1 MTKLAILKFGKGS
14 FETGFPVTLEIG
26 EENSR
31 PQSEVPGELPPN
43 IELLLEFNRWQAI
56 YRSLDF
62 STRPIGLS
70 KPRTQTLSLEECL
83 QAAKCLCDCF
93 NHWLQSDSFR
103 SIREKWLEKLL
114 KSDEIRVI
122 LQSQD
127 YQIQKLPWHLWELIE
142 RYPNAEI
149 ALSVPTY
156 ERVNLLSKP
165 TETVKILALL
175 GDSKGI
181 DTIADRALLEQLP
194 DAKVHFLV
202 EPMCKDLTD
211 NLWQQNWDILFFAG
225 HSSTHISG
233 ETGLIYINQTE
244 SLTINQL
251 KYSLRQA
258 VERGLKLA
266 IFNSCDGLGLAREFA
281 ALQIPQLIVMREPV
295 PDLVAQAFLKHF
307 LQAYAGGKSL
317 YLAVREA
324 RERMQGLESQFPCA
338 TWLPVI
344 YQNPAEIPPT
354 WDELTT
360 RGSKLQ
366 FFNADTRKAPQNPD
380 IRPIRV
386 ASNLA
391 NGKKLVLEPL
401 PSTQIQNLKSQA
413 KNPKHHLLWLTGVS
427 LAIAGLVMGI
437 RYLGM
442 LQPLEL
448 QAFDRLLSLRPNE
461 KPDPR
466 LLVVKITEEDVQS
479 QPQEERRGSLS
490 DASLLKLLATL
501 EAYEPRVIGLDIYR
515 DYAVKQDLPQLA
527 TQMQKSDRLIAV
539 CRVSDP
545 QSSQPGISPPPEI
558 QHQRL
563 GFSDLTVDA
572 DGIVRRHLLSLT
584 PPPSSPCLATY
595 AFSVQLALRYLAV
608 QNISLIFTPDGGW
621 QLGKA
626 TFKPLEAHTGGYQ
639 DLDATGYQ
647 ILLNYRSHHSLQKF
661 VSQVTLAEVLAGKVA
676 PSAVKDRIVLIGTTA
691 ESFQDSSLTPYS
703 TPEGRVQKIPGVILQ
718 AQMIGQLLSAALEER
733 PLLWALSV
741 WQETI
746 WIWGWSLTGSLLAWY
761 ILKGRYLAIANGFA
775 ILCLYAACFVF
786 LIQWGA
792 WIPLVPA
799 TLALIASSL
808 VVRYGKYQVI
818 K

>member
-1 MTKLAILKFGKGS
+1 MVVHLK
-14 FETGFPVTLEIG
+14 P
-26 EENSR
+26 
-31 PQSEVPGELPPN
+31 
-43 IELLLEFNRWQAI
+43 
-56 YRSLDF
+56 SLYYA
-62 STRPIGLS
+62 TP
-70 KPRTQTLSLEECL
+70 
-83 QAAKCLCDCF
+83 
-93 NHWLQSDSFR
+93 
-103 SIREKWLEKLL
+103 
-114 KSDEIRVI
+114 
-122 LQSQD
+122 
-127 YQIQKLPWHLWELIE
+127 
-142 RYPNAEI
+142 
-149 ALSVPTY
+149 
-156 ERVNLLSKP
+156 
-165 TETVKILALL
+165 
-175 GDSKGI
+175 
-181 DTIADRALLEQLP
+181 
-194 DAKVHFLV
+194 
-202 EPMCKDLTD
+202 
-211 NLWQQNWDILFFAG
+211 LFFAG

-307 LQAYAGGKSL
+307 LQAYAGGKPL

-324 RERMQGLESQFPCA
+324 RERMQGLEGQFPCA

-354 WDELTT
+354 WRELIR
-360 RGSKLQ
+360 RGS
-366 FFNADTRKAPQNPD
+366 
-380 IRPIRV
+380 
-386 ASNLA
+386 
-391 NGKKLVLEPL
+391 
-401 PSTQIQNLKSQA
+401 LKSKA
-413 KNPKHHLLWLTGVS
+413 KNSKHHLLWLAGVS

-437 RYLGM
+437 RYLGI

-448 QAFDRLLSLRPNE
+448 HAFDGLLRLRPDE
-461 KPDPR
+461 KPDTR

-479 QPQEERRGSLS
+479 QSQEEPRGSLS
-490 DASLLKLLATL
+490 DASLLKLLTKL

-515 DYAVKQDLPQLA
+515 DYAVRRDLPQLV
-527 TQMQKSDRLIAV
+527 TQMQKSDRFFAV

-558 QHQRL
+558 PHQRL

-572 DGIVRRHLLSLT
+572 DNVVRRHLLSLT

-608 QNISLIFTPDGGW
+608 QNISLTFTPDGTW

-626 TFKPLEAHTGGYQ
+626 TFKPIEAHTGGYQ
-639 DLDATGYQ
+639 DIDAAGYQ
-647 ILLNYRSHHSLQKF
+647 MLLNYRFHHSLQKF
-661 VSQVTLAEVLAGKVA
+661 VSQVTLAEFLAGKVNA
-676 PSAVKDRIVLIGTTA
+676 SAVKDRIVLIGTTA

-718 AQMIGQLLSAALEER
+718 AQMISQLLSAALEGR
-733 PLLWALSV
+733 ALLWALSI

-746 WIWGWSLTGSLLAWY
+746 WICAWSFTGSLLAWH
-761 ILKGRYLAIANGFA
+761 ILKVRYLVIANGFA

-786 LIQWGA
+786 LTQWGG
-792 WIPLVPA
+792 WISLVPS
-799 TLALIASSL
+799 TLALLASSL
-808 VVRYGKYQVI
+808 VVSYRKHSNPI
-818 K
+818 

>member
-1 MTKLAILKFGKGS
+1 VNKLVVLKFGKGS

-31 PQSEVPGELPPN
+31 PDSQVSGELPPN

-70 KPRTQTLSLEECL
+70 KPRTQTSSIEECL
-83 QAAKCLCDCF
+83 QASRYLCDRF
-93 NHWLQSDSFR
+93 NNWLQSESFR
-103 SIREKWLEKLL
+103 LIREKWLERLV

-122 LQSQD
+122 LQTQD
-127 YQIQKLPWHLWELIE
+127 YQLQKLPWHLWELIE
-142 RYPNAEI
+142 CYPNAEI
-149 ALSVPTY
+149 ALSISTY
-156 ERVNLLSKP
+156 DRVHISSKP
-165 TETVKILALL
+165 TGTIKILALL

-181 DTIADRALLEQLP
+181 NIVADRGLLEQLP
-194 DAKVHFLV
+194 DAKVNFLV
-202 EPMCKDLTD
+202 EPACKDLTD
-211 NLWQQNWDILFFAG
+211 NLWHQNWDILFFAG

-281 ALQIPQLIVMREPV
+281 ALHIPQLIVMREPV

-307 LQAYAGGKSL
+307 LQAYAGGKPL

-324 RERMQGLESQFPCA
+324 RERMQGLEGQFPCA

-354 WDELTT
+354 WYELTR
-360 RGSKLQ
+360 RG
-366 FFNADTRKAPQNPD
+366 R
-380 IRPIRV
+380 
-386 ASNLA
+386 
-391 NGKKLVLEPL
+391 
-401 PSTQIQNLKSQA
+401 LKSKA
-413 KNPKHHLLWLTGVS
+413 TSSKHHLLLLAGVS
-427 LAIAGLVMGI
+427 LAIAGLVMGV
-437 RYLGM
+437 RYLGI
-442 LQPLEL
+442 LQSWEL
-448 QAFDRLLSLRPNE
+448 QAYDGLLRLRPDE
-461 KPDPR
+461 KPDNR

-490 DASLLKLLATL
+490 DASLFKLLTKL

-515 DYAVKQDLPQLA
+515 DYAVRRDLPQLA
-527 TQMQKSDRLIAV
+527 RQMQKSDRSIAV

-545 QSSQPGISPPPEI
+545 QSSHPGVSPPPEVP
-558 QHQRL
+558 HQRV

-572 DGIVRRHLLSLT
+572 DNVVRRHLLSLT
-584 PPPSSPCLATY
+584 PPPSSPCSATY
-595 AFSVQLALRYLAV
+595 AFSVQLALRYLAA
-608 QNISLIFTPDGGW
+608 QNISLTFNPDGSW

-626 TFKPLEAHTGGYQ
+626 TFKPIEVHTGGYHNV
-639 DLDATGYQ
+639 DAAGYQ
-647 ILLNYRSHHSLQKF
+647 IFLNYRSHHSLQKF
-661 VSQVTLAEVLAGKVA
+661 VPQVTLAEVLAGKVNA
-676 PSAVKDRIVLIGTTA
+676 SAVKDRIVLIGTTA

-703 TPEGRVQKIPGVILQ
+703 TSEGRVQKIPGVILQ
-718 AQMIGQLLSAALEER
+718 AQMISQLLSAALEGR
-733 PLLWALSV
+733 TLLWALSI

-746 WIWGWSLTGSLLAWY
+746 WIWGWSFTGSLLAWY
-761 ILKGRYLAIANGFA
+761 ILKVRYLAIANGFA
-775 ILCLYAACFVF
+775 ILCLYTACFIF
-786 LIQWGA
+786 LTQWGG
-792 WIPLVPA
+792 WISLVPS
-799 TLALIASSL
+799 TLALLASSL
-808 VVRYGKYQVI
+808 VVRYRKYQMI